1 MTDSML
7 NLTQM
12 SNIGVPGQFIFR
24 VDERDIKNAGEYIP
38 DKNRKQR
45 YDYFKLLP
53 NEYRILYI
61 VFSHCLTLTGVYVFI
76 YVLYLCVHVQNKKR
90 ICSENKC

>member
-1 MTDSML
+1 MTDIML

-45 YDYFKLLP
+45 YNYFKLLP
-53 NEYRILYI
+53 NEYCILYI

-76 YVLYLCVHVQNKKR
+76 CTIFVCTCTK
-90 ICSENKC
+90 